1 MTNKEKKLL
10 TVVGTVVVLV
20 SVAVLVLLPYV
31 KKWQFYDKAIDQRT
45 ARILTLKRQIANKPA
60 LEKEIRL
67 MGEMVNASKLF
78 FPVADKAAA
87 ESQLLSTVKKM
98 IENAGGQINSVNI
111 VNQQRGNISN
121 SAAVKINFTID
132 NNGLVRRRPIMRTR
146 AQRRNTISAWL
157 TTLILLTGVV
167 AAGIAFWAFSERQS
181 TLAQVKSQ
189 QATPD
194 ADLPVLVDEDSL
206 KIAVQHRIE
215 DSVER
220 PLWASTRRP
229 YVAPPPEK
237 KPPPITPV
245 AVEAPKVIPP
255 LDDTLTSI
263 IIAGGMKIIFLQGGQ
278 GTVRLEEGMHYN
290 GWELR
295 KINED
300 SAEFHLDEE
309 KKVLQLRAFATVD
322 STPLRSLGEPK
333 QQ

>member
-1 MTNKEKKLL
+1 
-10 TVVGTVVVLV
+10 
-20 SVAVLVLLPYV
+20 
-31 KKWQFYDKAIDQRT
+31 
-45 ARILTLKRQIANKPA
+45 
-60 LEKEIRL
+60 
-67 MGEMVNASKLF
+67 
-78 FPVADKAAA
+78 
-87 ESQLLSTVKKM
+87 
-98 IENAGGQINSVNI
+98 
-111 VNQQRGNISN
+111 
-121 SAAVKINFTID
+121 
-132 NNGLVRRRPIMRTR
+132 MRTR
-146 AQRRNTISAWL
+146 AQRRNTISAWF
-157 TTLILLTGVV
+157 TTLILLTGVAVV
-167 AAGIAFWAFSERQS
+167 AIGFWAFSERQT
-181 TLAQVKSQ
+181 TLAQVKNQ

-220 PLWASTRRP
+220 PLWAITRRP
-229 YVAPPPEK
+229 YVAPPPE
-237 KPPPITPV
+237 PSAPTAPV
-245 AVEAPKVIPP
+245 AVEAPKEIPP

-322 STPLRSLGEPK
+322 STPLRTLGEPK
-333 QQ
+333 KQ

>member
-1 MTNKEKKLL
+1 
-10 TVVGTVVVLV
+10 
-20 SVAVLVLLPYV
+20 
-31 KKWQFYDKAIDQRT
+31 
-45 ARILTLKRQIANKPA
+45 
-60 LEKEIRL
+60 
-67 MGEMVNASKLF
+67 
-78 FPVADKAAA
+78 
-87 ESQLLSTVKKM
+87 
-98 IENAGGQINSVNI
+98 
-111 VNQQRGNISN
+111 
-121 SAAVKINFTID
+121 
-132 NNGLVRRRPIMRTR
+132 MRTR
-146 AQRRNTISAWL
+146 AQRRNTISAWYS
-157 TTLILLTGVV
+157 TLILLTGVV
-167 AAGIAFWAFSERQS
+167 AAGIGFWAFSERQT
-181 TLAQVKSQ
+181 TLAQVKNQ
-189 QATPD
+189 QTSPD

-220 PLWASTRRP
+220 PLWATTRRP

-237 KPPPITPV
+237 KPPPTAPATP
-245 AVEAPKVIPP
+245 EPPKVIPS

-322 STPLRSLGEPK
+322 STPLRTLGEPK
-333 QQ
+333 KQ